1 MRLSARAG
9 VAAILTLAM
18 TAAFAAE
25 PAAQATA
32 DLELLAKALEKTV
45 AVVQGKVP
53 AFTATLS
60 VRFKE
65 GDIVQAGEVTLTR
78 VDADQ
83 FGLALKSD
91 LLSFA
96 LVRTKEA
103 TTLSV
108 PAQKLAVVGT
118 GPMPADSDLSL
129 GQVLARAMEAWPNAA
144 TVAGIAQTAE
154 PAAVALMFQAI
165 LGMQRVPG
173 TTPAVFQATRA
184 PGGGKMSLELSPDG
198 KELNRVLWR
207 DEAGRETAIGVTI
220 RAEAALPPVVAGED
234 FKTLSPTREEMERA
248 LGRGIGRA
256 LELLAQGQ
264 TGGRVR
270 NEVRVADQ
278 GRLLVRDGSR
288 VAMLQGSPLEVGFQH
303 GKLLAKET
311 RRVADSVLY
320 VAGLYYTVTKR
331 EWFLDTLRAAFKR
344 LEPHV
349 PQEYWDEIQ
358 GLANGSGL
366 SPEEARLASIFPELF
381 HCSGFA
387 LFGKA
392 TAGGKLLHGRVLD
405 YMMEL
410 GLQREAVVFV
420 VKKKGAI
427 PFANVGYAGF
437 TGCVSGMNAEQVAF
451 GEMGGKGEGQ
461 WDGTPMGFLMRMG
474 LERAK
479 TLDDAIR
486 IFREAKRTCEY
497 YYVISDGKGP
507 SAVGVAATPDRIEF
521 IKPGEAHRRGA
532 PAWAPQE
539 GGHAG
544 PPLQPPVAD
553 AVLMSAGTRLE
564 ELVKGAKA
572 KYGQFDEKAA
582 IELMKRPVA
591 MRSNLHDVLFVPQDL
606 VFLVA
611 NAKGRS
617 PACDQP
623 YVRYSLRDLLD
634 EMSKPLPEPTKRPRR
649 GGGLF

>member
-1 MRLSARAG
+1 MRSSARV
-9 VAAILTLAM
+9 VAAAIVALA
-18 TAAFAAE
+18 AAAALAAE
-25 PAAQATA
+25 PQATA
-32 DLELLAKALEKTV
+32 DLELLAKALERTV

-53 AFTATLS
+53 AFTATFS
-60 VRFKE
+60 VRFKDGE
-65 GDIVQAGEVTLTR
+65 TEQAGEATLTR
-78 VDADQ
+78 VDAEQ

-91 LLSFA
+91 LVSFV
-96 LVRTKEA
+96 LVRAREA
-103 TTLSV
+103 TRLAV
-108 PAQKLAVVGT
+108 PAQKLAVVGK
-118 GPMPADSDLSL
+118 GPMPPESDLSL

-144 TVAGIAQTAE
+144 TAAAIVQAAE
-154 PAAVALMFQAI
+154 PMAVAVAFQT
-165 LGMQRVPG
+165 LFGVERVPE
-173 TTPAVFQATRA
+173 TAPAVFQSTRA
-184 PGGGKMSLELSPDG
+184 PGGGKVSLELSPDG
-198 KELNRVLWR
+198 KALQRVSWR
-207 DEAGRETAIGVTI
+207 DEAGREVAIGVAL
-220 RAEAALPPVVAGED
+220 REEAALPHLPTGED
-234 FKTLSPTREEMERA
+234 FKTLSPAREEVERA

-256 LELLAQGQ
+256 LELLAQSQ
-264 TGGRVR
+264 TGSRLR
-270 NEVRVADQ
+270 NETRTADQ
-278 GRLLVRDGSR
+278 GRLVVRDGVR
-288 VAMLQGSPLEVGFQH
+288 VAMLQGSPLEVGYQH

-331 EWFLDTLRAAFKR
+331 EWFLDTLRAALKR
-344 LEPHV
+344 VEPHV

-358 GLANGSGL
+358 GLANGSGI
-366 SPEEARLASIFPELF
+366 SPEEARLASVFPELF

-420 VKKKGAI
+420 VKKKNAI

-521 IKPGEAHRRGA
+521 IQPGEAHPKLAA
-532 PAWAPQE
+532 PVE
-539 GGHAG
+539 
-544 PPLQPPVAD
+544 D
-553 AVLMSAGTRLE
+553 AVLMSAGARLA

-572 KYGQFDEKAA
+572 KHGQFDEAAA
-582 IELMKRPVA
+582 IALMKRPVA
-591 MRSNLHDVLFVPQDL
+591 MRDNLHNVLFVPQDL
-606 VFLVA
+606 AFHVA

-623 YVRYSLRDLLD
+623 YARHSLPDLLD
-634 EMSKPLPEPTKRPRR
+634 EMSKPLPPPPRRPRR